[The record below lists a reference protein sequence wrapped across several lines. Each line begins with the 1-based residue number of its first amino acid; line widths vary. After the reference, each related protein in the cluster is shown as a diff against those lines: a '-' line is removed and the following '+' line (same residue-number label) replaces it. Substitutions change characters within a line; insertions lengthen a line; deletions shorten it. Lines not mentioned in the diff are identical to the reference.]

1 MNTISLDQVSP
12 LQRNINGAICIIS
25 GVSIALV
32 ACGIIPV
39 DPSRIYVPLWVLG
52 VSGLAFLVVGI
63 MALIFWS
70 LLRRGSNIFWAII
83 LILFCSIA
91 WWIAFWPWPR
101 MFNGG
106 SVSPIIGRMVFWFG
120 AIVIFFLTWWA
131 LSMAYHDDPVE
142 PGKSVEMSNWVLNL
156 FLVAVITEITI
167 LRTFLLPDGSWN
179 I

>member
-63 MALIFWS
+63 MALIF
-70 LLRRGSNIFWAII
+70 
-83 LILFCSIA
+83 
-91 WWIAFWPWPR
+91 
-101 MFNGG
+101 
-106 SVSPIIGRMVFWFG
+106 
-120 AIVIFFLTWWA
+120 
-131 LSMAYHDDPVE
+131 
-142 PGKSVEMSNWVLNL
+142 
-156 FLVAVITEITI
+156 
-167 LRTFLLPDGSWN
+167 
-179 I
+179 